1 MTLRLIFLS
10 IFFFV
15 ATLGFAQYGESYS
28 KPRYV
33 TENLPNFDYRKYHF
47 GFIIGV
53 NGSTYRV
60 DRVPQT
66 NFNDSLIRIDVVPM
80 PGFNL
85 GIVATYAF
93 TKNIRVR
100 AVPSL
105 SFQDRK
111 LNYYYVKNGD
121 DIEFFEKITESTFIE
136 LPIYFKLRAN
146 RIGNAAPY
154 VIGGAKFMIDMSHKK
169 EDPSSNPKDI
179 LIKMEKYQMGAE
191 FGGGFDFF
199 LPYFKF
205 GIELK
210 MAVGLKNYL
219 IQDNTRFSAP
229 IQQIFP
235 KSYVL
240 TFTFEG

>member
-1 MTLRLIFLS
+1 MRYFGLC
-10 IFFFV
+10 V
-15 ATLGFAQYGESYS
+15 LGLVLMANAAKAQYGESYS

-33 TENLPNFDYRKYHF
+33 TENLLRFDHRKYHF
-47 GFIIGV
+47 GFIIGL
-53 NGSTYRV
+53 NGSTFKV
-60 DRVPQT
+60 DRVAQE
-66 NFNDSLIRIDVVPM
+66 NFSDSLVSIDNPPL

-100 AVPSL
+100 LVPSL
-105 SFQDRK
+105 SFQDRQF
-111 LNYYYVKNGD
+111 NYTFRTGNGEIEYY
-121 DIEFFEKITESTFIE
+121 EKITKSTFVEIPAY
-136 LPIYFKLRAN
+136 LKLRTN
-146 RIGNAAPY
+146 RVGNMAAY

-169 EDPSSNPKDI
+169 EDPSSNDKDI
-179 LIKMEKYQMGAE
+179 LIKLTKYQTAAE

-210 MAVGLKNYL
+210 MAVGLEDAL
-219 IQDNTRFSAP
+219 MQDNSRFSKHFNKLYPTAYF
-229 IQQIFP
+229 I
-235 KSYVL
+235 